1 MRVEVFDDLC
11 ISCGACIS
19 TCPEIFE
26 WGDDDK
32 AIAKIEDVPSGQEV
46 LAHEAVEACPT
57 AAIKEEE

>member
-1 MRVEVFDDLC
+1 MKVEVFDDLC
-11 ISCGACIS
+11 ISCGVCIS

-32 AIAKIEDVPSGQEV
+32 AVAKVPEV
-46 LAHEAVEACPT
+46 PPGEEECAHEAVESCPT